1 MGVTE
6 QLARFAIETPGDFL
20 SPAMIASAK
29 VKFFDTIGIM
39 VAGAHHPAGQ
49 MAHAVARHNGG
60 TPVATLIG
68 HSERT
73 SAAEAGFVNGVA
85 AHALEYDDYTR
96 TVGHGSVVLVPGCI
110 AVAEELGVSGRTMLE
125 AFALG
130 FEVTTRVAKGL
141 RPALLERGW
150 HPIGI
155 VGGQGVA
162 MAASRMMGL
171 DSLRARMAMGIMASS
186 SSGVRKNVGSMGK
199 AFHVGQGVRSGIF
212 AAQLAR
218 EGFRV
223 DPDIIEGSDE
233 GGEGHQRFGLADS
246 FNGIGNYRLHLM
258 TEGLGT
264 APLEMGR
271 NTTML
276 RMHPGS
282 TAPGA
287 AIDALIE
294 MVTTHGLKSGDV
306 EEILLE
312 CTPQC
317 LAIAPYPEPSDEHRA
332 KFCLPYTM
340 SVAFLDRKV
349 GLAQYAEARI
359 ADPVV
364 RAKLRPTHPYGCKR
378 PLMSNVYYRAVNEPN
393 LELITDPI
401 VRITPTGVV
410 TDDGVERTVDT
421 IILATGF
428 TATRYLSAIDVV
440 GRDGRHIDEA
450 WDDGAQA
457 YLGITTAGFPNLFT
471 LVGPGS
477 PATPAGTGSR
487 GQLRP
492 RPRRG
497 LPDGGPGSAA
507 GRRR

>member
-39 VAGAHHPAGQ
+39 VAGAHHPAGR

-364 RAKLRPTHPYGCKR
+364 RAFMKK
-378 PLMSNVYYRAVNEPN
+378 
-393 LELITDPI
+393 
-401 VRITPTGVV
+401 VRIALPDDLKHHKGQWGENGVNWAEARV
-410 TDDGVERTVDT
+410 TVR
-421 IILATGF
+421 
-428 TATRYLSAIDVV
+428 LS
-440 GRDGRHIDEA
+440 DGRTFTRACSHGKGYPEMPASWDDQKAKYVECTERLFSPSQIDETVEMI
-450 WDDGAQA
+450 GRLETLGNLRELTQA
-457 YLGITTAGFPNLFT
+457 LN
-471 LVGPGS
+471 
-477 PATPAGTGSR
+477 
-487 GQLRP
+487 
-492 RPRRG
+492 PRR
-497 LPDGGPGSAA
+497 
-507 GRRR
+507 

>member
-364 RAKLRPTHPYGCKR
+364 RAFMKK
-378 PLMSNVYYRAVNEPN
+378 
-393 LELITDPI
+393 
-401 VRITPTGVV
+401 VRIALPDDLKHHKGQWGENGVNWAEARV
-410 TDDGVERTVDT
+410 TVS
-421 IILATGF
+421 
-428 TATRYLSAIDVV
+428 LS
-440 GRDGRHIDEA
+440 DGRTFTRACSHGKGYPEMPASWDDQKAKYVECTERLFSPSQIDETVEMI
-450 WDDGAQA
+450 GRLETLGNLRELTQA
-457 YLGITTAGFPNLFT
+457 LN
-471 LVGPGS
+471 
-477 PATPAGTGSR
+477 
-487 GQLRP
+487 
-492 RPRRG
+492 PRR
-497 LPDGGPGSAA
+497 
-507 GRRR
+507 

>member
-364 RAKLRPTHPYGCKR
+364 RAFMKK
-378 PLMSNVYYRAVNEPN
+378 
-393 LELITDPI
+393 
-401 VRITPTGVV
+401 VRIALPDDLKHHKGQWGENGVNWAEARV
-410 TDDGVERTVDT
+410 TVR
-421 IILATGF
+421 
-428 TATRYLSAIDVV
+428 LS
-440 GRDGRHIDEA
+440 DGRTFTRACSHGKGYPEMPASWDDQKAKYVECTERLFSPSQIDETVEMI
-450 WDDGAQA
+450 GRLETLGNLRELTQA
-457 YLGITTAGFPNLFT
+457 LN
-471 LVGPGS
+471 
-477 PATPAGTGSR
+477 
-487 GQLRP
+487 
-492 RPRRG
+492 PRR
-497 LPDGGPGSAA
+497 
-507 GRRR
+507 